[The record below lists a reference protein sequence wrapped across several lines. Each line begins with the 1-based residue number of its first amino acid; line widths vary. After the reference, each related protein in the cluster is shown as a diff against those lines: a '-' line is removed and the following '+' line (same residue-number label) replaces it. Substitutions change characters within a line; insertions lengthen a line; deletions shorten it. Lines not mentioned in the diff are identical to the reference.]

1 MKIFLLIISGLLI
14 WNTLS
19 AQTISDAAYDSNTGA
34 LTINGSG
41 FNSGG
46 SENIFPTKI
55 TIKGYNGTTYTLT
68 NATPVGDAG
77 PLSGTLDI
85 GGIDRAY
92 LNRLLDQ
99 NGTTSSS
106 SDDYELIVDSLWN
119 EGGSDYQDGIAI
131 TVSNFAAPEI
141 TTAEY
146 NYNSGKFVFTC
157 TNLASDIT
165 SNDDINVSHFII
177 EGFNNNTYTLGPST
191 SDLEVTNST
200 SFTLY
205 LEGDDKSGVDDLLDL
220 EGTAASDGTT
230 YNINATENWNNASTA
245 TDADNTTPITVNNVP
260 LLSNAQATDAEICPG
275 ESTTLQANP
284 SGATGTYSYA
294 WSSIPS
300 GSYPNNEN
308 LSVSPTETTAYYV
321 TVTDGTKTHTSNVVV
336 SVNPLP
342 ELSSTRTPDPICS
355 GTEFNYT
362 PSSNQSVISFEWHRD
377 DISGIN
383 EGTSNGNLSI
393 SETLT
398 NSTNSPVTVKY
409 YYELTSNDG
418 CVNTDS
424 ITFDVNPIG
433 QVNDVTDQTVCNAN
447 NTVDINFLTVN
458 SGGTTSY
465 AWSNNDNS
473 IGIASSGTSNIESF
487 TAINNGNAPKIATL
501 EVTPTFIN
509 SGVGCTAATPKSL
522 TITVNPSAQVDDITD
537 KVACHL
543 ETIPEIAFSTSNTGG
558 TTTYCWLNTDNIGF
572 GTNGNGNIAE
582 FTANN
587 SGTTPNTATVT
598 VYPEYTNNSV
608 TCNSTTKSFNIT
620 VNPNGQVN
628 ALTDQTLCNGE
639 STNYINF
646 STNNSGGSTTFSW
659 TNNTPAIGL
668 LSPGNDDIN
677 SFIVENI
684 GATLVSAKIK
694 VTPKFTYNSKE
705 CAGEPDSLN
714 INVNPSPD
722 VSFSMPQS
730 TYSNNAPADTIR
742 GATPYGGIFSGP
754 GIIASDSTF
763 HPSSAGEGTH
773 TISYTFTDANI
784 CSNTAT
790 NTVNVVPPGG
800 SIIGL
805 DPYYC
810 DYTQPDT
817 IIGRPE
823 EGGTS
828 ICAGCGFESES
839 WLIPIDDTT
848 AIIDPTTAP
857 KGDVTVTYKFDQG
870 GTLFDV
876 VRTTKIHQIKNIT
889 SFSGLKDNYCIDG
902 DTTELNGSPAGGSFT
917 GNGITNINIFD
928 PVTAGIGN
936 DTVKYIYT
944 IASTVC
950 SDTAINIATVHDLPA
965 PTFNAQPQYC
975 ENGSPVSL
983 TGVPSGGTFTGP
995 NLSGTNPV
1003 TFTPTTSIAGI
1014 NTISYTLTDANS
1026 CTNTYDHQ
1034 FEVTQVANVGI
1045 ESIDANYC
1053 INGDTVE
1060 LRGEVAGSFVG
1071 SGNFSGAGITD
1082 NTANDGLG
1090 NFIPADAGTGGPFN
1104 ITFTYTDAN
1113 NCVAASTEAVLV
1125 RELPT
1130 VSINNLENL
1139 YCIGSPDEVITG
1151 VPQNSN
1157 GSFIYAGN
1165 PNDLNNY
1172 GDGTANF
1179 RPDHINDT
1187 GFITYSYIDDYG
1199 CENSYSQNVTV
1210 APLPTVNFESDSVLC
1225 PNGSP
1230 IQIIGEP
1237 LGGSFTGPN
1246 ITGTDTAT
1254 FTPSTS
1260 LIGTNDITYNY
1271 TDANG
1276 CTNSFTREI
1285 QINALP
1291 LLSIETIASSYCVND
1306 DSVLVRGEVNGSVS
1320 GEGYFFGNGI
1330 YDADSLDGAAYFYPD
1345 SAGIGGPYQITYT
1358 YTDTNNCVAYLDPPA
1373 NLQVRSLPTVSLSGL
1388 SDIYCEGS
1396 PASLIT
1402 GIPNDNPG
1410 EFAYQGPALN
1420 LIDNGD
1426 GTADIRPDSAT
1437 QAGIV
1442 SYAYTDNFGC
1452 QNTAFDTIKVSAL
1465 PEVGFT
1471 TSSYCVTDTIF
1482 FYDTTLSEEEILS
1495 WSWIFDD
1502 IASGSNTS
1510 TEQNPNHY
1518 YETGGNKEIM
1528 LEVTTI
1534 DGCNNS
1540 LTKSIELN
1548 SGPSIDFTWDNECA
1562 GTSSTQFI
1570 NLSDDT
1576 TQVLWEFGDGSTS
1589 TEVNPNHNYSEIN
1602 TYDVTLHVNSAFG
1615 CQDSLIKTL
1624 NIRPYVSNYPYL
1636 QDFEAQQGGWNIDV
1650 NMPTSSWEFG
1660 APEGVIINSAFSGTN
1675 SWCTNLKGS
1684 YYNNELSSITS
1695 PCFDFSNMDK
1705 PMIKMNIW
1713 SATQEDMDGAVLQ
1726 AKIVNETDWFNIG
1739 GLNEVINWYNGVGL
1753 PGNPGGS
1760 YNVGS
1765 YGWTG
1770 IDTAWK
1776 EVRHK
1781 LDELAGKENVRLRVS
1796 FGSDN
1801 SGNTD
1806 GFAFDDIWLGERSRQ
1821 VIVES
1826 FTNSGSA
1833 GSASVN
1839 PAFNTLMAQKATDA
1853 IDIQYHTSFPDFDE
1867 LNDQNPSDPSA
1878 RSTYYGITDVP
1889 WAIVNGNIM
1898 HTSTTQVIN
1907 NHQKLDEQALLDP
1920 LFQIELETIKT
1931 ENQIEVIAD
1940 IKSMQELTNYE
1951 LTAQVLITENEIT
1964 EITGENGETEFLSV
1978 LRKMLPNAGGTNLPQ
1993 NWNAG
1998 QTEQISFSWQ
2008 FENVYDPEKINA
2020 VVFIQD
2026 ETTQEIYQGTSDD
2039 SASSQN
2045 GIAHNLISMK
2055 EEDGFIIYPNP
2066 ASAEIMILLKN
2077 QLQSTGTMNIYNT
2090 TGKIIDQKLIEP
2102 GVYKF
2107 PMRVGHIKSGLYVIQ
2122 LIENQKIMD
2131 TRRFIKL
2138 E

>member
-1 MKIFLLIISGLLI
+1 MKTLLLIISGLLF

-19 AQTISDAAYDSNTGA
+19 AQDITDAAYNTETGE
-34 LTINGSG
+34 LTINGSS

-46 SENIFPTKI
+46 SENVFPTKI
-55 TIKGYNGTTYTLT
+55 TIVGYNSTSYTLT

-77 PLSGTLDI
+77 PSSVILNI
-85 GGIDRAY
+85 AGIDRAY
-92 LNRLLDQ
+92 MNAILDQ
-99 NGTTSSS
+99 NGTTASS
-106 SDDYELIVDSLWN
+106 SDAYELIVDTLWN
-119 EGGSDYQDGIAI
+119 QGGSDYQDGIAI
-131 TVSNFAAPEI
+131 TVSNFAAPQI

-146 NYNSGKFVFTC
+146 YYNSGKFVFTC
-157 TNLASDIT
+157 TNLASDLT
-165 SNDDINVSHFII
+165 SNNDINVSHFSIK
-177 EGFNNNTYTLGPST
+177 GFNNNTYTLGTST

-200 SFTLY
+200 SFTIY
-205 LEGDDKSGVDDLLDL
+205 LEGDDKSGVDDVLDL
-220 EGTAASDGTT
+220 EGTASSDGKT
-230 YNINATENWNNASTA
+230 YNINATENWNDASTA
-245 TDADNTTPITVNNVP
+245 TDLDNTTPVTVFNVP
-260 LLSNAQATDAEICPG
+260 LLSDATASETDICPG
-275 ESTTLQANP
+275 ENITLNANP
-284 SGATGTYSYA
+284 SGATGAYSYA

-300 GSYPNNEN
+300 GTYPNNESI
-308 LSVSPTETTAYYV
+308 SVSPTETTAYYV

-342 ELSSTRTPDPICS
+342 ELSTNRTPDPICS

-362 PSSNQSVISFEWHRD
+362 PSSNQNVISFAWNRD
-377 DISGIN
+377 DITGIN
-383 EGTSNGNLSI
+383 EGASGSTGSI

-398 NSTNSPVTVKY
+398 NSTNSPVAVKY
-409 YYELTSNDG
+409 YYTLTSNAG

-424 ITFDVNPIG
+424 ISFDVNPNG
-433 QVNDVTDQTVCNAN
+433 QVNDNTDQTVCNGN
-447 NTVDINFLTVN
+447 STSIISFSTNN
-458 SGGTTSY
+458 SGGTTTY
-465 AWSNNDNS
+465 EWSNNNNS
-473 IGIASSGTSNIESF
+473 IGLASSGVSDIESF
-487 TAINNGNAPKIATL
+487 TAINNGTEPVTATI
-501 EVTPTFIN
+501 EVTPTFEN
-509 SGVGCTAATPKSL
+509 GGVGCPAPAPKSFNINL
-522 TITVNPSAQVDDITD
+522 NPSAQVDDITD
-537 KVACHL
+537 KIVCHQ
-543 ETIPEIAFSTSNTGG
+543 ETVPEIAFSTSNTGG
-558 TTTYCWLNTDNIGF
+558 TTTYSWTSSTDVGF
-572 GTNGNGNIAE
+572 GTGDNGNIAE
-582 FTANN
+582 FNANN
-587 SGTTPNTATVT
+587 TNNSPRTATVT
-598 VYPEYTNNSV
+598 VYPEYTSNGV
-608 TCNSTTKSFNIT
+608 TCNSTTNTFNVT

-628 ALTDQTLCNGE
+628 ALTDQTLCDGE
-639 STNYINF
+639 ATSYINF
-646 STNNSGGSTTFSW
+646 STNNTGGSTSYEW

-668 LSPGNDDIN
+668 SSSGTDDIN
-677 SFIVENI
+677 SFVIDI
-684 GATLVSAKIK
+684 GNSTMESAKIK

-705 CAGEPDSLN
+705 CAGEPDSLY

-722 VSFSMPQS
+722 VSFIMPQS
-730 TYSNNAPADTIR
+730 TYSNSAPADTIN

-763 HPSSAGEGTH
+763 HPSSAGDGIH
-773 TISYTFTDANI
+773 TISYTYTNANG

-800 SIIGL
+800 SIL
-805 DPYYC
+805 NLESYYC
-810 DYTQPDT
+810 DYADGDT
-817 IIGRPE
+817 IIGRPDV
-823 EGGTS
+823 GGITTC
-828 ICAGCGFESES
+828 IECGFQSET
-839 WLIPIDDTT
+839 WLAPLNDTT
-848 AIIDPTTAP
+848 AIIYPSVAP
-857 KGDVTVTYKFDQG
+857 EGSLAIYFTYEQG
-870 GTLFDV
+870 GALFDV
-876 VRTTKIHQIKNIT
+876 IRTTEIHKVNGIA
-889 SFSGLKDNYCIDG
+889 SFNGLKDSYCIDA
-902 DTTELNGSPAGGSFT
+902 DTTQLSGYPTGGNFY
-917 GNGITNINIFD
+917 GNGITNVNIFD
-928 PVTAGIGN
+928 PGIAGTGN
-936 DTVKYIYT
+936 DTVMYVYT
-944 IASTVC
+944 LASTTC
-950 SDTAINIATVHDLPA
+950 KDTATQITTVNDLPNPHFDA
-965 PTFNAQPQYC
+965 APQYC
-975 ENGSPVSL
+975 ENGSPVTL
-983 TGVPSGGTFTGP
+983 SGTPAGGAFTGP

-1003 TFTPTTSIAGI
+1003 TFTPTSSIVGS
-1014 NTISYTLTDANS
+1014 NTINYSYTDVNGCSNIYSHTFD
-1026 CTNTYDHQ
+1026 
-1034 FEVTQVANVGI
+1034 VTSVANIGI
-1045 ESIDANYC
+1045 ESIEPDYC

-1060 LRGEVAGSFVG
+1060 LRGEVAGSFT
-1071 SGNFSGAGITD
+1071 GNGDFTGNGISD
-1082 NTANDGLG
+1082 DVADDGLA
-1090 NFIPADAGTGGPFN
+1090 NFIPADAGIGGPYN
-1104 ITFTYTDAN
+1104 ITFTYTDLN
-1113 NCVAASTEAVLV
+1113 GCTSNHTETLLIRA
-1125 RELPT
+1125 LPT

-1139 YCIGSPDEVITG
+1139 YCIGSPAEVITG
-1151 VPQNSN
+1151 VPQSSS
-1157 GSFIYAGN
+1157 GSFAYAGD

-1179 RPDHINDT
+1179 IPNHINDT
-1187 GFITYSYIDDYG
+1187 GYITYTYTDDYG
-1199 CENSYSQNVTV
+1199 CTNSHSQNVTV
-1210 APLPTVNFESDSVLC
+1210 APLPTVYFESDSVFC

-1230 IQIIGEP
+1230 VELIGEP
-1237 LGGSFTGPN
+1237 AGGMFSGPN

-1254 FTPSTS
+1254 FTPSTN
-1260 LIGTNDITYNY
+1260 LIGNNIITYTY
-1271 TDANG
+1271 TDANS
-1276 CTNSFTREI
+1276 CTNAFARDI

-1291 LLSIETIASSYCVND
+1291 LLSIESIAPSYCVND

-1373 NLQVRSLPTVSLSGL
+1373 NVQVRSLPTVSLSGL

-1420 LIDNGD
+1420 LIDNGN

-1442 SYAYTDNFGC
+1442 SYTYTDNFGC

-1495 WSWIFDD
+1495 WSWVFDD

-1624 NIRPYVSNYPYL
+1624 NIRPYVSSYPYL
-1636 QDFEAQQGGWNIDV
+1636 QDFESQQGGWNIDV
-1650 NMPTSSWEFG
+1650 NMQTSSWEFG

-1713 SATQEDMDGAVLQ
+1713 SATQENMDGAVMQ
-1726 AKIVNETDWFNIG
+1726 AKIVGETDWFNIG

-1753 PGNPGGS
+1753 PGNPGGG

-1781 LDELAGKENVRLRVS
+1781 LDELAGKENVRFRVS

-1826 FTNSGSA
+1826 FTNTGSA

-1839 PAFNTLMAQKATDA
+1839 PEFNTLMTQKATDA
-1853 IDIQYHTSFPDFDE
+1853 IDIQYHTSFPGFDE

-1889 WAIVNGNIM
+1889 WAVVNGNIM

-1907 NHQKLDEQALLDP
+1907 NHQTLDEQALLDP
-1920 LFQIELETIKT
+1920 LFKIELETIKT
-1931 ENQIEVIAD
+1931 ENQIEVNAD

-1951 LTAQVLITENEIT
+1951 LTAQVLIIENEIT
-1964 EITGENGETEFLSV
+1964 EVTGENGETEFLSV

-1993 NWNAG
+1993 NWDAG

-2008 FENVYDPEKINA
+2008 LENVYDPEKINA

-2026 ETTQEIYQGTSDD
+2026 ETTQEIYQGATDD

-2045 GIAHNLISMK
+2045 GIAHKLVSMK
-2055 EEDGFIIYPNP
+2055 EEEGFIVYPNP

-2077 QLQSTGTMNIYNT
+2077 RLQSTGTLNIYNT
-2090 TGKIIDQKLIEP
+2090 TGKLIGQKSVDP

-2107 PMRVGHIKSGLYVIQ
+2107 PMNVNHMKPGLYLIR
-2122 LIENQKIMD
+2122 LIENQRIID